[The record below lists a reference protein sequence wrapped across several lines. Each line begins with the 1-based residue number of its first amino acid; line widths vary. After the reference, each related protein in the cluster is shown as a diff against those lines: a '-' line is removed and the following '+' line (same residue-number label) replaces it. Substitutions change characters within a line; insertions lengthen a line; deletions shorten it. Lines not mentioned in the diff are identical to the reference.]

1 MSVLDTGTA
10 PAIRLATT
18 PLESAGITAPTAT
31 TDMTIDH
38 LHYDVIRAKPDG
50 SCSRPAETGLS
61 FPGRKAS
68 ARVVL
73 KRCRI
78 EH

>member
-1 MSVLDTGTA
+1 MA
-10 PAIRLATT
+10 KAIKNFFTTMGCDIASKRL
-18 PLESAGITAPTAT
+18 P
-31 TDMTIDH
+31 TIDH

-50 SCSRPAETGLS
+50 SCSRPAETGPS
-61 FPGRKAS
+61 FPGGKAS

-78 EH
+78 